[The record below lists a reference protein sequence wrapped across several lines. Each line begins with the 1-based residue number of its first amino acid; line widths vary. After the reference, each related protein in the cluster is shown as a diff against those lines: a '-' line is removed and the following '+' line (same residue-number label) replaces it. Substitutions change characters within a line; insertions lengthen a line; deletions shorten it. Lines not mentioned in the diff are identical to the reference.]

1 MNNHQYTQESGVLY
15 MAIELGGTKW
25 ALMFATRL
33 GQKPRR
39 RSVAAGDLDGLQS
52 EIAKARRY
60 FGLAPD
66 APVYSCYE
74 AGRDGFWPHR
84 FLLNRGVRNAVVDSA
99 SVEVSQRQRRV
110 KTDRL
115 DAKNLL
121 RRLIRYHQGEDESLS
136 VVRVPTESEEDQRR
150 IQREM
155 RRRVEARKAQRSR
168 IQALLNL
175 KGIRVNS
182 VHPRLAERLPE
193 LVGAGGQRLGPCERA
208 EIDRELRLLQ
218 VLNDQIQEIRQERR
232 RRLREE
238 DSEPMRK
245 IGALQCLHG
254 IGEESSWLFVTEM
267 FGWREFSNVREVSA
281 LSGLAPSVYGSD
293 QTVREQGISK
303 AGNERVR
310 TMAVEIAWKWLEHQP
325 HSALSQWFERRF
337 ANQSSRVRRNGITAL
352 ARKLVV
358 SLWKYLEWGEVPAGA
373 VLSEPPS

>member
-1 MNNHQYTQESGVLY
+1 MAQDRADQPVLY
-15 MAIELGGTKW
+15 MAIELGSTKW
-25 ALMFATRL
+25 ALMFARRL

-39 RSVAAGDLDGLQS
+39 RYVAAGAIDDLETS
-52 EIAKARRY
+52 IAKARRD
-60 FGLAPD
+60 FGLSPD

-74 AGRDGFWPHR
+74 AGRDGFWLHR
-84 FLLNRGVRNAVVDSA
+84 FLIGRGVGNAVVDSA

-136 VVRVPTESEEDQRR
+136 VVRVPGESEEDQRR
-150 IQREM
+150 TQREM
-155 RRRVEARKAQRSR
+155 RERVEARKRHSSR
-168 IQALLNL
+168 IKSLLKL
-175 KGIRVNS
+175 KGIEVNS
-182 VHPRLAERLPE
+182 IYPGLAEHLPE
-193 LVGAGGQRLGPCERA
+193 LVGVGGERLGECERA
-208 EIDRELRLLQ
+208 EIERELRLLRE
-218 VLNDQIQEIRQERR
+218 VDNVIEEIRQDRR

-238 DSEPMRK
+238 DSEPIRK
-245 IGALQCLHG
+245 IRALQCLRG

-303 AGNERVR
+303 AGNEWVR
-310 TMAVEIAWKWLEHQP
+310 TMAVEIAWKWLQYQP
-325 HSALSQWFERRF
+325 DSELSRWFERRF
-337 ANQSSRVRRNGITAL
+337 GGKSSRVRRHGITAL

-373 VLSEPPS
+373 VLSEAPS